1 MDRRRILTD
10 PDLLSEPL
18 VAPSILSADFARMAE
33 DAGHSIEAAP
43 SGAGAD
49 LLHIDVM
56 DGHFV
61 PNLTMGP
68 ALVASLRS
76 ALPGACLD
84 VHLMVTD
91 PQQYLEP
98 FAHAGADHI
107 TFHIEPVLDRSSGSG
122 LSPLSAGY
130 DPAALAQ
137 RCVDLGMSA
146 GLAIN
151 PDTAPEPYLEALR
164 AGPYAMALVMSVR
177 PGFSGQA
184 FIERSLETTALV
196 RQSVGPASDSGVR
209 IQMDGGIKP
218 ENARACRDAG
228 CDVLV
233 AASAIF
239 GKPAHER
246 ADVVRAI
253 RSG

>member
-1 MDRRRILTD
+1 MPRDALSTD
-10 PDLLSEPL
+10 TPVL
-18 VAPSILSADFARMAE
+18 VAPSILSADFARMGEECAHALRE
-33 DAGHSIEAAP
+33 G
-43 SGAGAD
+43 GAD

-76 ALPGACLD
+76 ALPEACLD

-91 PQQYLEP
+91 PGQYVAP
-98 FAHAGADHI
+98 FAEAGADHV
-107 TFHIEPVLDRSSGSG
+107 TFHVEPAVDPRAGAG
-122 LSPLSAGY
+122 MAPLSEGY
-130 DPAALAQ
+130 DAIELA
-137 RCVDLGMSA
+137 RSIRDAGMTA

-151 PDTAPEPYLEALR
+151 PGTPIGDAMGVID
-164 AGPYAMALVMSVR
+164 AGVLDLVLVMSVR

-184 FIERSLETTALV
+184 FIESSLETTRAV
-196 RQSVGPASDSGVR
+196 RTAVGPYPSSGVR
-209 IQMDGGIKP
+209 VQMDGGVKP
-218 ENARACRDAG
+218 CNARACRDAG

-239 GKPAHER
+239 GVDPEER
-246 ADVVRAI
+246 ATVIASI
-253 RSG
+253 RG